1 MFWEKF
7 IGLCNKHNTNPTT
20 VCKQSN
26 LSPAA
31 ATNWRRGSV
40 PNDTTIKK
48 IADYFGV
55 LPDFFGE
62 DASQPAHNKASVR
75 RIPVV
80 GDVAAGIP
88 IEAIEEWDDWEEI
101 NADKF
106 KAADYVALK
115 IHGDSMEPKLENGDI
130 VIVEC
135 GNPCKTGDC
144 AIVLING
151 SEATCKKIQFM
162 PSGIKLIPLN
172 PDYDPMFFTKE
183 QIEELPVRIFGKVVE
198 SRRKN
203 W

>member
-7 IGLCNKHNTNPTT
+7 IELCNKNNTNPTA
-20 VCKQSN
+20 VCKQTN

-31 ATNWRRGSV
+31 ATNWRKGSV
-40 PNDTTIKK
+40 PNSTTVKK
-48 IADYFGV
+48 IADYFQV
-55 LPDFFGE
+55 SPDFFYH
-62 DASQPAHNKASVR
+62 ATPKPVR
-75 RIPVV
+75 HKTSIKRIPVL

-101 NADKF
+101 NADKLT
-106 KAADYVALK
+106 APDYVALK

-162 PSGIKLIPLN
+162 PNGIKLISLN
-172 PDYDPMFFTKE
+172 PAYDPMFYSKK